1 VTNTAVSDFAIAFGF
16 GVWLF
21 MAGMS
26 SVWRDARQQLGAS
39 R

>member
-1 VTNTAVSDFAIAFGF
+1 MTNTALSDFLIAAVY

-21 MAGMS
+21 LVAFGH
-26 SVWRDARQQLGAS
+26 VWRDARQQLGAS